1 MNHGNSWKMAFLLTS
16 GNSYRLQ
23 VDYDGGQTGILSFT
37 YSDELV
43 LEGYYKGDRDGGDA
57 KGNPPGS
64 ITQPPP
70 EQNIDQRVEQ
80 NGDENKDENPD
91 RENAPTDRTENASS
105 MKPLSKA
112 EAASDPKEPSSSEI
126 AFTEFFDDT
135 TDRISGT
142 RLLMMLQ
149 TGRQKASFSKQGITI
164 RVPRASLPKDIQN
177 NDQIEVIIKK
187 ISDRSFSFSFCI
199 NGVSFD
205 SLPGASVMLPY
216 PQETAADSLYLCDE
230 SGIKIPVSDYD
241 DAAKAAFFP
250 IEHTGTYTMAASKD
264 PDSPAQTA
272 MKDPDSSALT
282 SGKNTNSPA
291 LTAAKESAS
300 LAMTD
305 GKDPDSSAQ
314 TAAKDLESSAPE
326 DGKNPDSPA
335 MADKIDPFSSTQTA
349 AKEPDSPAL
358 AADTERGRSP
368 LLFLLPASL
377 LLLSAGV
384 LFLRRRW
391 K

>member
-1 MNHGNSWKMAFLLTS
+1 
-16 GNSYRLQ
+16 
-23 VDYDGGQTGILSFT
+23 
-37 YSDELV
+37 
-43 LEGYYKGDRDGGDA
+43 
-57 KGNPPGS
+57 
-64 ITQPPP
+64 
-70 EQNIDQRVEQ
+70 
-80 NGDENKDENPD
+80 
-91 RENAPTDRTENASS
+91 
-105 MKPLSKA
+105 
-112 EAASDPKEPSSSEI
+112 
-126 AFTEFFDDT
+126 
-135 TDRISGT
+135 
-142 RLLMMLQ
+142 MMLQ

-187 ISDRSFSFSFCI
+187 ISDCSFSFSFCI

-216 PQETAADSLYLCDE
+216 PQETTADSLYLCDE
-230 SGIKIPVSDYD
+230 NGTKVPVSDYD
-241 DAAKAAFFP
+241 DAAKAASFP
-250 IEHTGTYTMAASKD
+250 IEHTGTYTMAATKEPD
-264 PDSPAQTA
+264 PSAQTA
-272 MKDPDSSALT
+272 TKDPDSSAPADGKNPDSSALT
-282 SGKNTNSPA
+282 GGKNTNSLA

-300 LAMTD
+300 PAMTD

-358 AADTERGRSP
+358 TADTERGRSP